1 MKGLEF
7 RYNESN
13 LYQNISA
20 KLKWIQ
26 IDNQLYGGIFPI
38 ILYPSVIPK
47 TGKELNSHPA
57 FSGSI
62 CRVKDDTHGVL
73 FIKYATL
80 LLQEMTLE
88 IDEDFLFALLDFSK
102 FPGASWNKQHVDR
115 LCDDNLNIPEP
126 AKLSDTSDIYFEAL
140 HLQPLQANL
149 SFVRTERVN
158 AEDKGSSQNTLM
170 FFVNI
175 LTMAIGN
182 INDAPI
188 KLNALFIENIRVPIP
203 ILADSIQTHYSQAFF
218 YQLHNIIGSADFLG
232 NPVGLFNL
240 LSSGVIDIFYEPY
253 QGFVLN
259 DRPQELGIGIA
270 KGGLSF
276 VKKSVFGFSD
286 SISKVTGSIA
296 KGLSVATMDKLF
308 QERRRLNTRR
318 NRPKHALYGF
328 ATGAN
333 SFFDSLSSGVTG
345 VATAPIE
352 GANSDGAA
360 GFFKGLGKGIIGL
373 PTKTAI
379 GFFDLAS
386 NVSEGIRNTTTVFD
400 SEGLDKVRLPR
411 YVNPNGVVK
420 PYSQREAQGQFWL
433 NNVDGGVYYNQKYLA
448 HLLLPGEEIAV
459 LISFKLII
467 LFDINSL
474 LSKWV
479 IKFEQI
485 KSISVEPTGLTIQLK
500 AKKGPFI
507 PIPDRTSRNFLYQK
521 IGIAVQEFNKH
532 CQVTL

>member
-1 MKGLEF
+1 
-7 RYNESN
+7 
-13 LYQNISA
+13 
-20 KLKWIQ
+20 
-26 IDNQLYGGIFPI
+26 
-38 ILYPSVIPK
+38 
-47 TGKELNSHPA
+47 
-57 FSGSI
+57 
-62 CRVKDDTHGVL
+62 
-73 FIKYATL
+73 
-80 LLQEMTLE
+80 
-88 IDEDFLFALLDFSK
+88 
-102 FPGASWNKQHVDR
+102 
-115 LCDDNLNIPEP
+115 
-126 AKLSDTSDIYFEAL
+126 
-140 HLQPLQANL
+140 
-149 SFVRTERVN
+149 
-158 AEDKGSSQNTLM
+158 
-170 FFVNI
+170 
-175 LTMAIGN
+175 
-182 INDAPI
+182 
-188 KLNALFIENIRVPIP
+188 
-203 ILADSIQTHYSQAFF
+203 
-218 YQLHNIIGSADFLG
+218 
-232 NPVGLFNL
+232 
-240 LSSGVIDIFYEPY
+240 
-253 QGFVLN
+253 
-259 DRPQELGIGIA
+259 
-270 KGGLSF
+270 
-276 VKKSVFGFSD
+276 
-286 SISKVTGSIA
+286 
-296 KGLSVATMDKLF
+296 MDKLF

-448 HLLLPGEEIAV
+448 HLLLPGEEMAV